1 MKISAVFLDAGET
14 LLSPHPSFEEVFC
27 AVLGECGHRVIP
39 GQVSEAL
46 GAVTSTLNDYVSQT
60 GMSTWSTSAEASRQV
75 WGLLY
80 AQLLDGLGVSDP
92 EQKLADAVYGRF
104 TSFDSYRLFDDSRPA
119 LDALRG
125 AGLAVGL
132 ISNFE
137 GWLEGMLRQ
146 MGVADSFDLM
156 IISGNEGI
164 EKPDPAI
171 FNLALERAGLGASET
186 AYVGDHPRV
195 DVEASKAVGMT
206 GILIDRKGWHPGF
219 EGHRIE
225 SLSDLLP
232 LLEALE
238 AGP

>member
-1 MKISAVFLDAGET
+1 MKIRAVFLDAGET
-14 LLSPHPSFEEVFC
+14 LLSPHPSFEELFC
-27 AVLGECGHRVIP
+27 TTLAECGSEVTP
-39 GQVSEAL
+39 QDVEQVVGSL
-46 GAVTSTLNDYVSQT
+46 TTFTDFLRDQT
-60 GMSTWSTSAEASRQV
+60 GMSPWSTSAEASRQF
-75 WGLLY
+75 WGLFY
-80 AQLLDGLGVSDP
+80 AQLLERLGVADSD
-92 EQKLADAVYGRF
+92 QKLADAVYGRF
-104 TSFDSYRLFDDSRPA
+104 TSYDSYRLFEDSLPA
-119 LDALRG
+119 IQALKS

-137 GWLEGMLRQ
+137 GWLEGMLTQ
-146 MGVADSFDLM
+146 MGLADSFDPM
-156 IISGNEGI
+156 IISGNEGL

-171 FNLALERAGLGASET
+171 FNLALERGRVSGSET
-186 AYVGDHPRV
+186 AYVGDHLRL

-206 GILIDRKGWHPGF
+206 GILIDRKGRHPGF